1 MSHGG
6 LGHTASASHGD
17 TSTPLGMLERA
28 AHHLGLVL
36 TIGYVLLSF
45 VGVVFETL
53 LLRSFH
59 TDFLTYAEPE
69 DFLMAGLRHPV
80 VLGFIVLSAAIPAL
94 GLGLMMLG
102 QHFSERFTA
111 WRAAASPA
119 RRRLRLIAPPL
130 GALYYFFF
138 CTQLYST
145 HEAKLIRAGEEPR
158 VRLEFQQFGA
168 ASGTPSP
175 EGYLVAT
182 TGHYLFFYEAVTR
195 QMQVI
200 PVGAVRQIVTPE
212 RTSPPKPGP
221 AE

>member
-6 LGHTASASHGD
+6 LGHTASSPQGD
-17 TSTPLGMLERA
+17 SSTPLGILERA

-36 TIGYVLLSF
+36 TMGYVLLSC

-59 TDFLTYAEPE
+59 IDFLTYAEPE

-80 VLGFIVLSAAIPAL
+80 VLGFVVLSVAIPAM
-94 GLGLMMLG
+94 GLGIMLLG
-102 QHFSERFTA
+102 QRFSARFTA

-119 RRRLRLIAPPL
+119 RKMLRMVAPPL
-130 GALYYFFF
+130 GAIYYFFF
-138 CTQLYST
+138 CTQLYSA

-158 VRLEFQQFGA
+158 VRLEFQQFGG
-168 ASGTPSP
+168 ASVTPSP

-182 TGHYLFFYEAVTR
+182 TGHYLFFYEAANR
-195 QMQVI
+195 QMQVV
-200 PVGAVRQIVTPE
+200 PVGAVRQILTPDL
-212 RTSPPKPGP
+212 SKPPQHGP
-221 AE
+221 TE